1 MMEEQKD
8 NLSEVVS
15 RCKKALEKS
24 VEADSHNRTAWLD
37 NLTFARL
44 SEQWPEQ
51 VKMEREAERRPCLT
65 INKMPAFIRQVV
77 NDCRQ
82 NRPSIKVHPVDSHAD
97 VATAEVINGII
108 RHIEQSSDAD
118 VAYDTAVD
126 LSASCGYGYIRVDVD
141 YAYDDT
147 FDMDI
152 KIEAVVNP
160 LLVHRDHNS
169 SRHDSADWNYCI
181 VESWMPEEEFKRKY
195 PDKAARSFDGLSSD
209 WYNKDDGVMVC
220 EYWERTEEAKNVLLL
235 SDEQVL
241 DEETYL
247 ANKEV
252 FDAAGMAV
260 VDQRQVRSF
269 KVVQYIIG
277 ADELLETNPWA
288 GRFIPLVP
296 VYGEEVNKEGKRY
309 FRALIEDAK
318 DSQRM
323 YNYWRTA
330 MTETVA
336 LAPKAP
342 FVGPEVA
349 FEADK
354 AKWASANTKNHAY
367 LSYKGPIAPQRQPPP
382 TPDAAAMQ
390 LAATASDDMK
400 SVMGLYDASLGARSN
415 ETSGR
420 AILARQ
426 REGDTSTF
434 HIIDNLTR
442 AIRHVGRI
450 VLDLIPHV
458 YTRPRVVRIIGA
470 DMQPQSVQVNR
481 AMDDG
486 KGGSRIYDL
495 TKGKYDL
502 TVTVGPSF
510 NSKREEA
517 ATQMIEFVRAYPA
530 AAPVLGDLLAKNL
543 DWPEAQEIAKRLQA
557 LLPPPVQG
565 QNPQLTQMQQAI
577 QVLQG
582 KLQQAEQDKSMEARK
597 LDIDAYNAETNRL
610 KAMGGAMTP
619 EMVQGLIIQT
629 MQQLM
634 ASPDVLPP
642 SQPAPAPQMPP
653 QASPPSGMPPPP
665 PPPPQGGFLT
675 PEGNVQ

>member
-1 MMEEQKD
+1 MMEKD
-8 NLSEVVS
+8 NDVVS

-24 VEADSHNRTAWLD
+24 VESDSHNRDAWLE

-51 VKMEREAERRPCLT
+51 IKKERELERRPCLT
-65 INKMPAFIRQVV
+65 INKLPAFIRQVV

-82 NRPSIKVHPVDSHAD
+82 NRPSIKVHPVDDRSD
-97 VATAEVINGII
+97 VDTAEVINGII

-152 KIEAVVNP
+152 KIDAVVNP

-169 SRHDSADWNYCI
+169 SKHDSSDWSYCI
-181 VESWMPEEEFKRKY
+181 IESWMGKEEFERKY
-195 PDKAARSFDGLSSD
+195 PGKAERSFEGLSSD
-209 WYNKDDGVMVC
+209 WYNTDDGVMVC
-220 EYWERTEEAKNVLLL
+220 EYWERKEEAKTVLML
-235 SDEQVL
+235 SDQQVL
-241 DEETYL
+241 DEDAYL
-247 ANKEV
+247 ANLE
-252 FDAAGMAV
+252 FFEASGLAI
-260 VDQRQVRSF
+260 VDERTVRSF

-277 ADELLETNPWA
+277 ADEVLETNPWA
-288 GRFIPLVP
+288 GRYIPIVP

-318 DSQRM
+318 DPQRM

-342 FVGPEVA
+342 FIGPKGA
-349 FEADK
+349 FESDK
-354 AKWASANTKNHAY
+354 GKWGSANTKNHAY
-367 LSYKGPIAPQRQPPP
+367 IGYDGGIAPQRQPPP
-382 TPDAAAMQ
+382 SPDAAAMQ
-390 LAATASDDMK
+390 LAATASEDMK
-400 SVMGLYDASLGARSN
+400 AVMGLYDASLGARSN

-420 AILARQ
+420 AIMARQ

-458 YTRPRVVRIIGA
+458 YTRPRIVRIIGV
-470 DMQPQSVQVNR
+470 DQQPKSVPVNQQVPDPQ
-481 AMDDG
+481 AKDG
-486 KGGSRIYDL
+486 MRVYDL

-642 SQPAPAPQMPP
+642 SQPASAPQMPP

-665 PPPPQGGFLT
+665 PPQGGFLMPT
-675 PEGNVQ
+675 PNPSM